1 MDTEILSGHREI
13 TFLSKMFNPHHS
25 YTVVYDSWAT
35 VGASK
40 YVIHKLLLNRAT
52 TENQKQ
58 LKYRVI
64 GPSLNGYIHKTLL
77 HLKLRDIAWKLVE
90 ILIINFMTFKFSYVL
105 IYIYSFNNV
114 CNVSMCL
121 PVDKSR
127 LWNNRWK
134 NSQLKLYLLS
144 TSLDWDSVSCLWPLG
159 NEIQEWHNEHSPSG
173 FQIILHDTSASLYL
187 YETYT
192 HNTFY

>member
-1 MDTEILSGHREI
+1 MYSNLWTPRYLVGTEKLLSRVKCLIPTTHI
-13 TFLSKMFNPHHS
+13 QLSMTP
-25 YTVVYDSWAT
+25 
-35 VGASK
+35 GASK

-77 HLKLRDIAWKLVE
+77 HLRLRDIAWKLVE
-90 ILIINFMTFKFSYVL
+90 ILVINFMTFKFSYVL
-105 IYIYSFNNV
+105 IYIYSFNSV

-144 TSLDWDSVSCLWPLG
+144 SSLDWDSVSCLWPLG
-159 NEIQEWHNEHSPSG
+159 NERQEWHNELSHP
-173 FQIILHDTSASLYL
+173 LASR
-187 YETYT
+187 
-192 HNTFY
+192 

>member
-1 MDTEILSGHREI
+1 MDTKILSGHREI
-13 TFLSKMFNPHHS
+13 TFWSKMFNPHDS

-77 HLKLRDIAWKLVE
+77 HLRLRDIAWKLVE
-90 ILIINFMTFKFSYVL
+90 ILIINFMTFMFSYVL
-105 IYIYSFNNV
+105 IYIYSFNSV

-121 PVDKSR
+121 SVDKSR

-134 NSQLKLYLLS
+134 NSQLQLYLLS
-144 TSLDWDSVSCLWPLG
+144 SSLDWDSV
-159 NEIQEWHNEHSPSG
+159 
-173 FQIILHDTSASLYL
+173 
-187 YETYT
+187 
-192 HNTFY
+192 